1 MASFKATKLLFRNL
15 RQEQQIN
22 DPLFIRHVPFPGAA
36 IYPNATA
43 CAAPCKFPWEARR
56 KRRLSRPG
64 IISKQVFMKY
74 RYLGNSGLAVSR
86 LCLGTMTFGNEAWG
100 CDSKAAQSIVDAFI
114 DAGGN
119 FIDTAD
125 LYSAGQSEEI
135 LGNALKGK
143 DLTQLVIA
151 SKCWFPVDE
160 SPNGRGLSRKH
171 IVEACEASLKRMDLE
186 TIDLYQI
193 HGPDPF
199 TPIEETMRALDDLI
213 TAGKIRYAGCSNL
226 YGWQIVKANAAA
238 EKRGFEKF
246 ISGQYLYNL
255 VRRDIETEILPAC
268 VDQGMGVLCWS
279 PLAAGLLTGKYRDRD
294 EVFKSDRF
302 TSMTNLQ
309 DRYVFDEAMDLV
321 ELLVQIAAD
330 TGKSPTTVALAW
342 LLREKAVSSVIAGA
356 RSAAQLADSIEAG
369 SWDLPDEAY
378 QKLTDKLPRQHG
390 YPHEWMETALIP
402 NFNKTEDGPER
413 AQRFPPRLS

>member
-1 MASFKATKLLFRNL
+1 MFVENGQYLLS
-15 RQEQQIN
+15 
-22 DPLFIRHVPFPGAA
+22 D
-36 IYPNATA
+36 T
-43 CAAPCKFPWEARR
+43 
-56 KRRLSRPG
+56 
-64 IISKQVFMKY
+64 MKY

-100 CDSKAAQSIVDAFI
+100 CDPATSKSLVDAFI

-125 LYSAGQSEEI
+125 LYTKGESEVI
-135 LGNALKGK
+135 LGKALKGK
-143 DLTQLVIA
+143 DLTRLVIA
-151 SKCWFPVDE
+151 SKCWFPVDD

-171 IVEACEASLKRMDLE
+171 IVEACEASLQRMGLDYM
-186 TIDLYQI
+186 DLYQI
-193 HGPDPF
+193 HGPDPY
-199 TPIEETMRALDDLI
+199 TPVEETMRALDELV

-226 YGWQIVKANAAA
+226 YAWQIVKANAAA
-238 EKRGFEKF
+238 EMGGFTKF

-268 VDQGMGVLCWS
+268 VDQGMGILCWS
-279 PLAAGLLTGKYRDRD
+279 PLAAGLLTGKYRNRE

-302 TSMTNLQ
+302 SAMTNLQ

-321 ELLVQIAAD
+321 ELLCTIAKE

-342 LLREKAVSSVIAGA
+342 LLKDKAVTSVIAGA
-356 RSAAQLADSIEAG
+356 RTAEQLSDSIEAG

-378 QKLTDKLPRQHG
+378 RKLKDQLPHNHG
-390 YPHEWMETALIP
+390 YPAEWMETALAP
-402 NFNKTEDGPER
+402 NFNKTEDDAGR
-413 AQRFPPRLS
+413 AQRFPPLIG